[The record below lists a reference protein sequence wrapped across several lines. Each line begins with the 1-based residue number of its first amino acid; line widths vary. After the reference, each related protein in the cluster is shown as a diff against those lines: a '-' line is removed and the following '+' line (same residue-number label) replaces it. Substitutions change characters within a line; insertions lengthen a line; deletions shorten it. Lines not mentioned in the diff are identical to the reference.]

1 MKSLKKSLKSWRFVH
16 DPEVL
21 EKVLEEVQMILED
34 IPGHLEGVP
43 WDLEELQ
50 KSRVFEAFEVFPMI
64 FEKVLRALEEFAEVL
79 KDIFQKSLKEDKMV
93 LVP

>member
-1 MKSLKKSLKSWRFVH
+1 MALKGFHVSLKMFQGSWFEWSLRMFQIALKCLKKSSKSWRFVH

-34 IPGHLEGVP
+34 IPGHLEEVP

-50 KSRVFEAFEVFPMI
+50 N
-64 FEKVLRALEEFAEVL
+64 
-79 KDIFQKSLKEDKMV
+79 SLKWFQD
-93 LVP
+93 L